1 MGNNQNDTELNFMKK
16 GVLETSRTPVYN
28 LLRKVIGCESDMPS
42 VSYIFEIASTLGEG
56 CYFFLL

>member
-1 MGNNQNDTELNFMKK
+1 MGNNQNDTDLNFMKR
-16 GVLETSRTPVYN
+16 VLETSSTPVYN